1 MLRHFWLLLAAAP
14 FCFSSCEE
22 KTIVIPDLQVGDRK
36 VLVEELTGV
45 RCTNCPKGAA
55 DLEALRQTLGDKLI
69 VVGLH
74 AAAGYDEPYSDSK
87 YDFRNP
93 DCRAVTDYLYVNG
106 DPGAPAAA
114 IDRVQQSG
122 ETEIF
127 INRPWAGAVNAS
139 AATDPETGL
148 FIVREYNALTRELDI
163 TINIAP
169 EKDLSGDLRLSV
181 YITEDSIQDI
191 QLKDGVRI
199 LDYTHRHVF
208 RDAVSAPTGDPI
220 TEPLRAGGTVS
231 RQFTTTLPAN
241 WVAEHCAVVA
251 FVHRHGTPANRQV
264 LQADEKHVV
273 E

>member
-1 MLRHFWLLLAAAP
+1 MFRQFWPLLALAP
-14 FCFSSCEE
+14 FCFSGCEE
-22 KTIVIPDLQVGDRK
+22 KPIVIPDLQVGNRK

-55 DLEALRQTLGDKLI
+55 DLEALRQVLGDQLI

-74 AAAGYDEPYSDSK
+74 SAAGYDEPYSDSK
-87 YDFRNP
+87 YDFRNA

-127 INRPWAGAVNAS
+127 INRPWGGAVNAS
-139 AATDPETGL
+139 AASDPETGL
-148 FIVREYNALTRELDI
+148 YIVREYDAATRELKI
-163 TINIAP
+163 TVNIAP

-181 YITEDSIQDI
+181 YITEDSIQDF

-199 LDYTHRHVF
+199 PDYTHRHVF

-220 TEPLRAGGTVS
+220 SEPLLAGGTVS
-231 RQFTTTLPAN
+231 KSFTTTLSTDWKAQQ
-241 WVAEHCAVVA
+241 CSVVA
-251 FVHRHGTPANRQV
+251 FVHRHGAPDSRRV
-264 LQADEKHVV
+264 LQADEKHVI